1 MLIWILMAIGVVV
14 IASVLFGRRRYTRVR
29 GGAHDNP
36 SSHNRGHAKDH
47 HQHPRR
53 GRGRKH

>member
-1 MLIWILMAIGVVV
+1 MLIWILMAVGVVV
-14 IASVLFGRRRYTRVR
+14 IASVLFGRARYTRVR

-36 SSHNRGHAKDH
+36 SSHNRGHTKDH
-47 HQHPRR
+47 REHPHR